1 MSDVK
6 ADMRLHY
13 ITLTFVGLSRSRD
26 EDTGD
31 ERQNETDIPGEDVL
45 SKILTMRYDLS
56 AGREMEGIDGHDNAS
71 VFKMRKRVSVF
82 KEVDGWI
89 VGENERGKY
98 KT

>member
-6 ADMRLHY
+6 TDMRLHY

-56 AGREMEGIDGHDNAS
+56 AGREME
-71 VFKMRKRVSVF
+71 
-82 KEVDGWI
+82 
-89 VGENERGKY
+89 RG
-98 KT
+98 